1 MSDIPPIM
9 EVCPHCKKPFKRL
22 KSHLPHCKMREPTV
36 PADQKVHPS
45 KPATLPRAKKMK
57 GPTQDLMKAKG
68 RELDTVSE
76 ERNTTLT
83 RDKSERTVAP
93 FPLLAVDPEKANTA
107 KDQNQHSFTVA
118 KHTEPKR
125 AFQGKTKAQL
135 DASDNTSPERE
146 VAQDW
151 LKSDRSRCN
160 PPETEAPL
168 LVDPMELSLSDHN
181 RKYSSALP
189 DEVQAT
195 SVNLKSD
202 TMDPQRLLVKLI
214 DVPVTD
220 YHHSPRNLSKGVQ
233 RLKISMWSRETDSR
247 GRGHVPGASADT
259 ETQEENS
266 ASPILGLLVSP
277 LGENQEK
284 ELGLGAEACGGKG
297 NAEESASTTEVQE
310 RASVSCGSKHLNP
323 GTSVSQGKLED
334 AGPLL
339 NLFAPQEAAHSKFLS
354 ASQSSNQSL
363 ASLAMKSLQEEK
375 AQFCSH
381 QQVPDVNL
389 LVEIKAQALEPRP
402 SCQPHALYTGSPQ
415 SPPAAQHHLP
425 KSWLIGHISA
435 ADRKTLSSPLGLE
448 WFPELYPGYLGLG
461 LLSGKPQSWNS
472 VAQKPQL
479 SSPQGE
485 SLSQVP
491 LLGRSSTDLRS
502 LEPPARLTTSSFP
515 LRRLLGAVHKGWLR
529 CNAVVR
535 KSGVGGITMLFT
547 GYFILCCSWS
557 FRHLKLQRWR
567 K

>member
-1 MSDIPPIM
+1 MSDISPRM
-9 EVCPHCKKPFKRL
+9 EVCPYCKKPFKRL
-22 KSHLPHCKMREPTV
+22 KSHLPHCKMRGPAI

-45 KPATLPRAKKMK
+45 KPAALPRAKKMK
-57 GPTQDLMKAKG
+57 GPTKDLMKAKG
-68 RELDTVSE
+68 RELETVSE

-83 RDKSERTVAP
+83 RDKSEWTVAP
-93 FPLLAVDPEKANTA
+93 FPLLAVGPEKANTA

-125 AFQGKTKAQL
+125 ASQGKTKAQL
-135 DASDNTSPERE
+135 DASDNTSPKRE

-151 LKSDRSRCN
+151 LKSERSRCN
-160 PPETEAPL
+160 LPETEAPL

-202 TMDPQRLLVKLI
+202 TVDPQRLLVKLI
-214 DVPVTD
+214 DVPMTE
-220 YHHSPRNLSKGVQ
+220 YHHSPKNLSKGVQ

-247 GRGHVPGASADT
+247 GRGHVPGASADA
-259 ETQEENS
+259 ETQEENP
-266 ASPILGLLVSP
+266 ASPILGLPVSP
-277 LGENQEK
+277 LGEIQVKENQEK
-284 ELGLGAEACGGKG
+284 ELGLGAEACRGKR

-310 RASVSCGSKHLNP
+310 QASVSCGSKHLNP
-323 GTSVSQGKLED
+323 GTSASKGKLED

-363 ASLAMKSLQEEK
+363 ASLAVKSLQEEK

-402 SCQPHALYTGSPQ
+402 SCQPHALCTGSPQ
-415 SPPAAQHHLP
+415 SPLAAQHHLP
-425 KSWLIGHISA
+425 KSWLIGHIGA
-435 ADRKTLSSPLGLE
+435 ADRKTLSSPVGFE

-461 LLSGKPQSWNS
+461 LLSRKPQYWNS

-485 SLSQVP
+485 SLSQ
-491 LLGRSSTDLRS
+491 
-502 LEPPARLTTSSFP
+502 
-515 LRRLLGAVHKGWLR
+515 GWLR